1 MSSTSRQF
9 LKLLEVIMA
18 CITELF
24 MGLAVRR
31 GRGELLDWI
40 GFSNRLLLLLRPVEA
55 PFVEEFSKRLLLLL
69 RPAGDALASSMFER

>member
-9 LKLLEVIMA
+9 LKLLDVIMA

-24 MGLAVRR
+24 TELVARR
-31 GRGELLDWI
+31 GRGELLESL
-40 GFSNRLLLLLRPVEA
+40 GFSNRLLLLLRPAEA

-69 RPAGDALASSMFER
+69 RPAGDAPASSMFER